1 MTVATQKTRLHI
13 GLIGGGFMG
22 KAHSNAYHSIPYI
35 FHPEDYVPYL
45 ATLSAA
51 TEDEAAAAADRYGF
65 SSATSNYMQ
74 VVTDPAIDVIDV
86 CTSDSTH
93 KEIAM
98 AALRNGKHVLCEK
111 PLATNL
117 PDALDLAREEKVSL
131 KTSMC
136 GFNYRFT
143 PAVRLA
149 KALIERG
156 VIGKIYCFHGM
167 YNQDNGAPEDTP
179 YERLSYAYGP
189 KSSGVAYQIG
199 THVIDMARFLIGGI
213 ESVMGE
219 IRTCNK
225 QRKSAHGMVAV
236 DADEEMLAIVDFE
249 GGIRGTIRSSVVASG
264 RKNQHA
270 WEINGSKGSLAFDM
284 EDANFLSV
292 YLEDGLIP
300 EVNGFTRINVTQMA
314 KGHPFAEYW
323 WPQGH
328 GLGWEHAHVNEIAH
342 FLDCAAN
349 GKPVAPYGATFE
361 DGYRAILTVE
371 AIRVSSRQGRKVY
384 LSEIDTLR

>member
-1 MTVATQKTRLHI
+1 MDKKIRLRI

-35 FHPEDYVPYL
+35 FHSGGYVPYL
-45 ATLSAA
+45 ATLSAM
-51 TEDEAAAAADRYGF
+51 TEDEAIAAAERYGF
-65 SSATSNYMQ
+65 ANATADYLQ
-74 VVTDPAIDVIDV
+74 VVNDPNIDVIDV

-93 KEIAM
+93 KEIAL
-98 AALRNGKHVLCEK
+98 AALKGGKHVLCEK

-117 PDALDLAREEKVSL
+117 RDAYELALEERSSSKA
-131 KTSMC
+131 SMC

-149 KALIERG
+149 KTLIDRG
-156 VIGKIYCFHGM
+156 VIGKLYSFHGV
-167 YNQDNGAPEDTP
+167 YNQESGASEDIP
-179 YERLSYAYGP
+179 YERLSYAYGS
-189 KSSGVAYQIG
+189 KSSGAAYQIG
-199 THVIDMARFLIGGI
+199 THVIDMARYLIGDI

-225 QRKSAHGMVAV
+225 QRQSSSGMVDI
-236 DADEEMLAIVDFE
+236 DADEEMLAIVTFA
-249 GGIRGTIRSSVVASG
+249 GGTWGTLRSSVMASG

-270 WEINGSKGSLAFDM
+270 WEINGSKGSLVFDM

-292 YLEDGLIP
+292 YLEAGLIP
-300 EVNGFTRINVTQMA
+300 EVNGFTRVNVTQMA

-328 GLGWEHAHVNEIAH
+328 GLGWEHAHINEIAH
-342 FLDCAAN
+342 FLHCAAN
-349 GKPVAPYGATFE
+349 DEPVAPHGATFE
-361 DGYRAILTVE
+361 DGYRAILVVE
-371 AIRVSSRQGRKVY
+371 AVRLSSEQGRKVY
-384 LSEIDTLR
+384 LSELDCLA